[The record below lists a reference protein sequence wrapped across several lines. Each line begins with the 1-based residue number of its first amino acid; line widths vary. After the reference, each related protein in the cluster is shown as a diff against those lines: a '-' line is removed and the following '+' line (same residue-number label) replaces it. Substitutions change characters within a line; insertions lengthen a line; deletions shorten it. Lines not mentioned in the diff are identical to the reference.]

1 MNTQITKFKAFSM
14 ILTVIL
20 LMATFSCASW
30 EGSSKQTKGTVIGT
44 GAGAAVGAG
53 LGAVLGGNRRATLA
67 GAGIGALVGGIAGNQ
82 MGAYMDRQEQALQEV
97 AARSEA
103 ISIQRSQDVLT
114 ATFKADMMFDVN
126 SATIKPGAYS
136 EIDNVA
142 RILQDY
148 PETQLRVA
156 GHTDQSGSETYNQ
169 QLSERRAMAVK
180 NALIQ
185 RGVADYRIQAIGFG
199 ESMPIS
205 SNAAMNRRVEIR
217 ITPVEQR

>member
-1 MNTQITKFKAFSM
+1 MNNPSNSKKFFHIIITIAC
-14 ILTVIL
+14 

-53 LGAVLGGNRRATLA
+53 LGAALGGSTKATLA

-82 MGAYMDRQEQALQEV
+82 LGAYMDRQEQALQQV
-97 AARSEA
+97 AAQSEA
-103 ISIQRSQDVLT
+103 MSVQRSQDVIT
-114 ATFKADMMFDVN
+114 ATFKADVMFDLD
-126 SATIKPGAYS
+126 SASIKPGAYP

-142 RILQDY
+142 KILQDY
-148 PETQLRVA
+148 PQTNIRVA
-156 GHTDQSGSETYNQ
+156 GHTDASGSETYNQ
-169 QLSERRAMAVK
+169 QLSERRAMSVK

-185 RGVADYRIQAIGFG
+185 RGVADYRVEAIGFG

-205 SNAAMNRRVEIR
+205 SSAAMNRRVEVR

>member
-14 ILTVIL
+14 ILTFIL
-20 LMATFSCASW
+20 LMTTFSCASW

-53 LGAVLGGNRRATLA
+53 LGAVLGGNRKATLA

-156 GHTDQSGSETYNQ
+156 GHTDSSGPEAYNQ

-185 RGVADYRIQAIGFG
+185 RGVADYRITTIGFG